1 MIPTQSSFWRS
12 QNLSIGSSRLFVF
25 AVILTLNEVKGK
37 DPDEARPAT
46 TVRNL
51 FHTNLQPLPLP
62 VLAGSIA

>member
-1 MIPTQSSFWRS
+1 
-12 QNLSIGSSRLFVF
+12 LFVF

-51 FHTNLQPLPLP
+51 FHTNLQPLLLP
-62 VLAGSIA
+62 VLAGGIA